1 MKKVV
6 LFTVV
11 LGLLASS
18 TFFGC
23 EHRKESSENVLQKL
37 AKIQPIEAKKLALK
51 NANGKIIE
59 GGLELEN
66 GLLVYSYDIQMP
78 DKTITEVQI
87 NAKNGAVVL
96 KKVETSQQEA
106 VEAKEEGKTSEKEGV
121 EKAEAGEH
129 EKEMTEKGEEEETE
143 KGVSEKGENEEKE
156 GLEKGEKKEV
166 KEAGEENEEAGE
178 KGEASETEK
187 SESGEMG
194 ESTLVGTIPVVKGT
208 NLKALAKINK
218 GEAETAALKLVEGKV
233 EKVRLENEDGYVV
246 YNVKVKYKGNELEVL
261 VDAGNGKVVAIEEE

>member
-51 NANGKIIE
+51 NANGKIVE

-78 DKTITEVQI
+78 DKTITEIQI
-87 NAKNGAVVL
+87 NAKNGAVVV
-96 KKVETSQQEA
+96 KKVETSQREA
-106 VEAKEEGKTSEKEGV
+106 AEAKEEEGKASEKEGV
-121 EKAEAGEH
+121 EKGEAGEH
-129 EKEMTEKGEEEETE
+129 EKEMTGENEKKEE
-143 KGVSEKGENEEKE
+143 SASENEEKE

-178 KGEASETEK
+178 KGETGETEK

-194 ESTLVGTIPVVKGT
+194 ESTFVGTIPVVKGT

-218 GEAETAALKLVEGKV
+218 DEAETAALKLVEGKI

-246 YNVKVKYKGNELEVL
+246 YNVKVKYKGDELEVL